1 MEQSLGR
8 KSANSFIWKLGQ
20 SLCNLGSTFVVQI
33 LLARLLAPEDFGIV
47 AITTVFITVAN
58 TIVET
63 SFSSSVVQKEGITDK
78 EISSIFFANLVL
90 SVIVYAVLFFLAP
103 SVAKFYSLPILTAII
118 RVQSLRVL
126 FSAFYTIQLA
136 LMRRNMEFK
145 KIFFC
150 YLFGA
155 VAHIGAGVAMAYNG
169 FGVWSITL
177 SSLANY
183 VVAGGLAIL
192 FSKWRPILQFS
203 WALVKPVISYGSKVL
218 VTRLVQQLFL
228 NLRSLV
234 IGKVYDSTVLGFF
247 NKGFQFPATAMTVV
261 DGSLT
266 PVAFSALSRMQTE
279 KERLL
284 ISLRNFMRM
293 VMFVTTPLMVG
304 MILLAEPLV
313 SVLLTDKWLGCVP
326 FLQAVCLS
334 ELGIP
339 MNQKTTALESLGKS
353 GLSLALHSIGT
364 GVSVLLLFSTMS
376 YPPIVMVLSGVVSAV
391 IMQIGNA
398 IVAKKTLDYGYW
410 QQLKDFA
417 EPILPT
423 LIMAAAIIGCMLV
436 ISNPF
441 VELIVGFAVGVAVYF
456 LAAWLLRC
464 ETFSQYKAFAAG
476 FLKKVKKS

>member
-8 KSANSFIWKLGQ
+8 KSASSFIWKFGQ

-33 LLARLLAPEDFGIV
+33 ILARLLAPEDFGIV
-47 AITTVFITVAN
+47 ALTTVFITVAN

-90 SVIVYAVLFFLAP
+90 SVLVYAVLFFIAP
-103 SVAKFYSLPILTAII
+103 AVAAFYGLPILTAII

-136 LMRRNMEFK
+136 LMRRNMQFK

-155 VAHIGAGVAMAYNG
+155 IVHIVAGIVMAYNG

-183 VVAGGLAIL
+183 LVAGGLAIL
-192 FSKWRPILQFS
+192 LSKWRPLLHFS

-284 ISLRNFMRM
+284 TSLRAFMRM
-293 VMFVTTPLMVG
+293 VMFVTTPLMIG
-304 MILLAEPLV
+304 MVLLAKPLV
-313 SVLLTDKWLGCVP
+313 LVLLTDKWLGCVP

-353 GLSLALHSIGT
+353 GLSLLLHSIGT
-364 GVSVLLLFSTMS
+364 AVSVLLLFLTMS

-391 IMQIGNA
+391 ILQIANA
-398 IVAKKTLDYGYW
+398 IVAKKTLDYAYRD
-410 QQLKDFA
+410 QLKDFL
-417 EPILPT
+417 EPFLPT
-423 LIMAAAIIGCMLV
+423 LVMAAAVIGSMRL
-436 ISNPF
+436 ISDPF
-441 VELIVGFAVGVAVYF
+441 AELALGFAVGVLVYF
-456 LAAWLLRC
+456 LAAWVLRC
-464 ETFSQYKAFAAG
+464 ETFGQYKAFAGG
-476 FLKKVKKS
+476 FLKKFKKS

>member
-8 KSANSFIWKLGQ
+8 KSVNSFIWKFGQ
-20 SLCNLGSTFVVQI
+20 SLCNLGSTFVIQI
-33 LLARLLAPEDFGIV
+33 ILARILAPEDFGII
-47 AITTVFITVAN
+47 AITTVFITIAN

-63 SFSSSVVQKEGITDK
+63 SFSSSVVQKEGITK
-78 EISSIFFANLVL
+78 QEISSIFFANLAL
-90 SVIVYAVLFFLAP
+90 SVIVYLGLFFLAIP
-103 SVAKFYSLPILTAII
+103 VASIYEIPILKPII

-126 FSAFYTIQLA
+126 FSAFYTIQSA
-136 LMRRNMEFK
+136 LMRRKMEFK

-150 YLFGA
+150 YFFGA
-155 VAHIGAGVAMAYNG
+155 VVHIVSGIVMAYTG
-169 FGVWSITL
+169 FGVWSIAL

-183 VVAGGLAIL
+183 LVAGLLTIVMCH
-192 FSKWRPILQFS
+192 WRPILYFS
-203 WALVKPVISYGSKVL
+203 FNLVKPVMAYGSKVL

-228 NLRSLV
+228 NLRSLT
-234 IGKVYDSTVLGFF
+234 IGKVYNSTILGYF

-266 PVAFSALSRMQTE
+266 PVAFSALSRLQSD

-284 ISLRNFMRM
+284 ASLRSCMRL
-293 VMFVTTPLMVG
+293 VMFITTPLMVG

-313 SVLLTDKWLGCVP
+313 SVILTDKWLGCVP

-364 GVSVLLLFSTMS
+364 GISILLLFLTMS
-376 YPPIVMVLSGVVSAV
+376 YPPIVMVLSSVVSAV
-391 IMQIGNA
+391 ILQLANA
-398 IVAKKTLDYGYW
+398 VVAKKTLGYSYW
-410 QQLKDFA
+410 EQIKDFC

-423 LIMAAAIIGCMLV
+423 LIMAVAIIGFMLLV
-436 ISNPF
+436 ENQV
-441 VELIVGFAVGVAVYF
+441 VELLVGFVIGVLVYF
-456 LAAWLLRC
+456 LAALLLRC
-464 ETFSQYKAFAAG
+464 ETMEQYKKFAGG
-476 FLKKVKKS
+476 FVKKLKRS